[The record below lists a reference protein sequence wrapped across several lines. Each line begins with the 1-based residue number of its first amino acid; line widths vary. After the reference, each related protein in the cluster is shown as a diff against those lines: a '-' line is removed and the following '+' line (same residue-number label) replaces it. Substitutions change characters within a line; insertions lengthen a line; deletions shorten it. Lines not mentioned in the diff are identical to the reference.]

1 MKPAYLRNILFPA
14 LFFLFIPL
22 KVFSAGLDVEFS
34 PVKINETVA
43 SGEALVKTFKV
54 FNASY
59 TEGTFYIDVQDFKVS
74 SELGSP
80 TFFEGTSN
88 PDSRYSLRSWLD
100 IEEEYRESITVPA
113 RSFGSFE
120 VTINVPE
127 DAEAGGHYAAVF
139 LQTAPPN
146 AEGNT
151 SVSSVGRIAS
161 LLLIHVPGEVDES
174 LVVEDFSTNKGIY
187 FEDNPRVLFSTHL
200 KNEGT
205 VHAIPTGAFFISGGK
220 YFRPRSVLYNI
231 NQLAVMPGAPSRK
244 ITESFVMER
253 EGLIPPF
260 GKFEVILLANYGSAG
275 QDVEKTLTFWALP
288 AKFFLVVFVALF
300 GGAFVL
306 WRVLLSFK
314 RPKNK

>member
-14 LFFLFIPL
+14 LIFIFFPL

-34 PVKINETVA
+34 PVKINETVRP
-43 SGEALVKTFKV
+43 GESLVKTFKV

-59 TEGTFYIDVQDFKVS
+59 TEGTFYTDIQDFKVS

-80 TFFEGTSN
+80 TFFEGIAN
-88 PDSRYSLRSWLD
+88 PDARYSLRSWLEV
-100 IEEEYRESITVPA
+100 EEEFKKSITVPA

-120 VTINVPE
+120 VTIDVPE
-127 DAEAGGHYAAVF
+127 NAEAGGHYAAVF
-139 LQTAPPN
+139 LQTAPP
-146 AEGNT
+146 ASEGNT

-161 LLLIHVPGEVDES
+161 LLLINVPGEVDES
-174 LVVEDFSTNKGIY
+174 LVVEDFSTNKEIY
-187 FEDNPRVLFSTHL
+187 FEGNPRVLFSTHL

-205 VHAIPTGAFFISGGK
+205 VHAIPTGAFFISGGS

-231 NQLAVMPGAPSRK
+231 NQLAVMPGAPPRK
-244 ITESFVMER
+244 ITESFVMEK

-275 QDVEKTLTFWALP
+275 QDVEKTLTFWVLP
-288 AKFFLVVFVALF
+288 AKFFLVVFIALV
-300 GGAFVL
+300 GGVFVL
-306 WRVLLSFK
+306 WRVLLSFR
-314 RPKNK
+314 RPKSR